1 MKHKYLWST
10 LVCIT
15 LVAVLNIVFNYRIQ
29 YILNAVVAQD
39 YGKFSYQI
47 MVTAII
53 ILGMLLVEYGRQV
66 LNARYLNSQGFRLHG
81 TLLSRIL
88 TLRPRAIEQDVA
100 HYLSQVTN
108 DIEEVKSLHYDTLLS
123 VYQGTISFL
132 IAAVAL
138 LSLNWVTAVWIFIA
152 SVVP

>member
-39 YGKFSYQI
+39 YGQFSYQI

-53 ILGMLLVEYGRQV
+53 ILGMLLVEYGR
-66 LNARYLNSQGFRLHG
+66 
-81 TLLSRIL
+81 
-88 TLRPRAIEQDVA
+88 
-100 HYLSQVTN
+100 
-108 DIEEVKSLHYDTLLS
+108 
-123 VYQGTISFL
+123 
-132 IAAVAL
+132 
-138 LSLNWVTAVWIFIA
+138 
-152 SVVP
+152 

>member
-39 YGKFSYQI
+39 YGQFSYQI

-53 ILGMLLVEYGRQV
+53 ILGM
-66 LNARYLNSQGFRLHG
+66 
-81 TLLSRIL
+81 
-88 TLRPRAIEQDVA
+88 
-100 HYLSQVTN
+100 
-108 DIEEVKSLHYDTLLS
+108 
-123 VYQGTISFL
+123 
-132 IAAVAL
+132 
-138 LSLNWVTAVWIFIA
+138 
-152 SVVP
+152 